1 MFTPGASSAFQAA
14 EDVTD
19 STSRHAAPGGSP
31 QSSPTDRSFLTFVL
45 SHVFVL
51 PGAAEQHQPH
61 SPADTELR
69 VDSRAEPASHPWVD
83 GIPACPRTGARPCC
97 CASPLRY
104 RQPTRSL
111 LQHAHAAL
119 HSREAPTNGDARG
132 GGGQGADLPIGS
144 RLRLINAALREAGG
158 EGGGA

>member
-19 STSRHAAPGGSP
+19 SASRHAARGGSP

-69 VDSRAEPASHPWVD
+69 VDSRAEPASQPPL
-83 GIPACPRTGARPCC
+83 GRRNTGVSTHRR
-97 CASPLRY
+97 SPLLLRFPLAVPPTNTQPSPARSCGASFKRGADQWGRPWRGRARCGSAN
-104 RQPTRSL
+104 RQPPPL
-111 LQHAHAAL
+111 
-119 HSREAPTNGDARG
+119 N
-132 GGGQGADLPIGS
+132 
-144 RLRLINAALREAGG
+144 
-158 EGGGA
+158 